1 VHQEAHNT
9 IQQPRSAALAINLA
23 AAVSRALA
31 RFQLKSIKSN
41 PPINHIHGVS
51 CICIS
56 WSQLQ
61 QHAQRPAVSSLLQ
74 LNRSS
79 ELVVMASRGGK
90 PTGRA
95 KHRSLKK
102 TVRHKD
108 TQLLNQNGS
117 AIASV
122 IDVLRGQLA
131 QLEKEIV
138 ADRAGVKAYQV
149 ELQHLDRQKVEAE
162 ERLVTNREWAKQ
174 FDRDIGPFERK

>member
-1 VHQEAHNT
+1 MHQEAHNT

-51 CICIS
+51 CIS
-56 WSQLQ
+56 WSQ